1 VICRVNIK
9 SIIFILLFG
18 VSLLF
23 SKECADQYND
33 EAFLDAPLRLGDILD
48 EALKGL
54 PLFGSATAYKNLGY
68 KKIKIDGEDWYIKPG
83 SYVREK
89 DYIYPVKSGL
99 WKYHVDKR
107 DFVDEFDIADAYGY
121 KDRVESV
128 ANEINSDFEGL
139 WSRWGGDDYALKL
152 LPEDAQLRYG
162 NFYLSLNVYLYGVKE
177 DATSLKNTVIDYRF
191 LNYTNEVNQYLKCKE
206 ENAKKSTFKRK

>member
-1 VICRVNIK
+1 VNIK

-33 EAFLDAPLRLGDILD
+33 EAFLDAPSRVGDILD
-48 EALKGL
+48 ESLKGL
-54 PLFGSATAYKNLGY
+54 PLFGSAAAYKNLGY

-83 SYVREK
+83 SYAREK

-99 WKYHVDKR
+99 WKYHIDKNRFVDK
-107 DFVDEFDIADAYGY
+107 FDIADAYGY
-121 KDRVESV
+121 KDSVESV

-206 ENAKKSTFKRK
+206 EK